1 MAEKKVSK
9 IGIVLCVFLVI
20 VMAIA
25 SSLFIR
31 NGEVCEGASVDFK
44 SVGKAGYLVD
54 VNSGYVLYER
64 NQNERLPIASMVKI
78 MTTLLAFEAVENG
91 EISLDDDVTISE
103 NSAGMG
109 GSQVFL
115 DAVSVHK
122 LKELVKSIIVASAN
136 DSCVAVAEHICGSS
150 ERFVA
155 RMNDRAKSLGMSN
168 TQFKN
173 CTGLPCAES
182 FSCAKDVATMFAKLI
197 EHPLYFEFAKIW
209 LEDYVHPD
217 GRVTSITNTNKPVR
231 FYNGCD
237 GGKTGFT
244 SEAKFCLS
252 ATAKRNDMRVIAVVI
267 GADSSKVRNSAVS
280 AMFDYAFSNFSNEI
294 MLKQGERLDIDVKVI
309 SGKQGQVAVGS
320 QGNLTR
326 FVARDDNAVY
336 DVKFEVV
343 DSVKAPVKEGDVLGK
358 AHLVKDGVVVD
369 SVNVVALESVDS
381 RTYFDVIGDIARNWA
396 TQSR

>member
-1 MAEKKVSK
+1 MSKKNTFK
-9 IGIVLCVFLVI
+9 FGIVLCVLLVFTLA
-20 VMAIA
+20 MA
-25 SSLFIR
+25 SSLLIQT
-31 NGEVCEGASVDFK
+31 NEVCHGASVDFK
-44 SVGKAGYLVD
+44 SVGKASCLVD
-54 VNSGYVLYER
+54 VKSGYVLYER

-78 MTTLLAFEAVENG
+78 MTTLLAFEAVDNG
-91 EISLDDDVTISE
+91 DISLDDDVTISE

-115 DAVSVHK
+115 DAGSTHKVS
-122 LKELVKSIIVASAN
+122 ELLKSIIVASAN
-136 DSCVAVAEHICGSS
+136 DSCVAIAEHICGST

-155 RMNDRAKSLGMSN
+155 RMNERAKSLGMNN

-197 EHPLYFEFAKIW
+197 EHPIYFEFAKIW

-217 GRVTSITNTNKPVR
+217 GRVTTITNTNKLVR

-252 ATAKRNDMRVIAVVI
+252 ATAKRDNMRVIAVVI
-267 GADSSKVRNSAVS
+267 GADSSKIRNGAVS
-280 AMFDYAFSNFSNEI
+280 AMFDYAFANFTNEI
-294 MLKQGERLDIDVKVI
+294 MLKAGEKLDIDVEVI
-309 SGKQGQVAVGS
+309 SGKQGYVAVGAEKD
-320 QGNLTR
+320 LTR
-326 FVARDDNAVY
+326 FVAHDDTAKY
-336 DVKFEVV
+336 DVKFEVAQ
-343 DSVKAPVKEGDVLGK
+343 SVKAPIKEGEVLGK

-369 SVNVVALESVDS
+369 SVNIVAIESVEGRS
-381 RTYFDVIGDIARNWA
+381 YFDSIGEIAKNWA
-396 TQSR
+396 TQKK

>member
-115 DAVSVHK
+115 DAGSVHK

-217 GRVTSITNTNKPVR
+217 GRVTSITNTNKLVR

>member
-9 IGIVLCVFLVI
+9 LGIVLCVFLVI

-115 DAVSVHK
+115 DAGSVHK

-217 GRVTSITNTNKPVR
+217 GRVTSITNTNKLVR

>member
-9 IGIVLCVFLVI
+9 LGIVLCVFLLI
-20 VMAIA
+20 VTAVA
-25 SSLFIR
+25 SSLLIC
-31 NGEVCEGASVDFK
+31 NGEVCEGASIDFK
-44 SVGKAGYLVD
+44 SVGKASYLVD
-54 VNSGYVLYER
+54 VNSGCVLYER

-78 MTTLLAFEAVENG
+78 MTTLLTFEAVENG

-115 DAVSVHK
+115 DAGSVHK
-122 LKELVKSIIVASAN
+122 VRELVKSIIVASAN
-136 DSCVAVAEHICGSS
+136 DSCVAVAEHICGST
-150 ERFVA
+150 ERFVE
-155 RMNDRAKSLGMSN
+155 RMNDRAKSLSMSN

-197 EHPLYFEFAKIW
+197 EHPIYFEFAKIW

-217 GRVTSITNTNKPVR
+217 GRVTSITNTNKLVR

-252 ATAKRNDMRVIAVVI
+252 ATAKRDDMRVIAVVI

-280 AMFDYAFSNFSNEI
+280 AMFDYAFANFSNEI
-294 MLKQGERLDIDVKVI
+294 MLKEGERLDIDVNVI
-309 SGKQGQVAVGS
+309 SGKQGQVEVGAQS
-320 QGNLTR
+320 NLTR

-336 DVKFEVV
+336 DVKFEVAN
-343 DSVKAPVKEGDVLGK
+343 SVKAPVKVGDVLGK

-381 RTYFDVIGDIARNWA
+381 RSYFDVIGDIAENWA
-396 TQSR
+396 TQRR

>member
-9 IGIVLCVFLVI
+9 LGIVLCVFLLI
-20 VMAIA
+20 VTAVA
-25 SSLFIR
+25 SSLLIC
-31 NGEVCEGASVDFK
+31 NGEVCEGASIDFK

-78 MTTLLAFEAVENG
+78 MTTLLTFEAVENG

-115 DAVSVHK
+115 DAGSVHK
-122 LKELVKSIIVASAN
+122 VRELVKSIIVASAN
-136 DSCVAVAEHICGSS
+136 DSCVAVAEHICGST
-150 ERFVA
+150 ERFVE

-197 EHPLYFEFAKIW
+197 EHPIYFEFAKIW

-217 GRVTSITNTNKPVR
+217 GRVTSITNTNKLVR

-252 ATAKRNDMRVIAVVI
+252 ATAKREDMRVIAVVI

-280 AMFDYAFSNFSNEI
+280 AMFDYAFANFSNEI
-294 MLKQGERLDIDVKVI
+294 MLKEGERLDIDVNVI
-309 SGKQGQVAVGS
+309 SGKQGQVAVGAQS
-320 QGNLTR
+320 NLTR

-336 DVKFEVV
+336 DVKFEVAN
-343 DSVKAPVKEGDVLGK
+343 SVKAPVKVGDVLGK

-381 RTYFDVIGDIARNWA
+381 RTFFDVIGDIAENWA

>member
-9 IGIVLCVFLVI
+9 LGIVLCVFLVI

-103 NSAGMG
+103 YSAGMG

-115 DAVSVHK
+115 DAGSVHK

-150 ERFVA
+150 EHFVA

-182 FSCAKDVATMFAKLI
+182 FSCAKDVSTMFAKLI

-217 GRVTSITNTNKPVR
+217 GRVTSITNTNKLVR

-294 MLKQGERLDIDVKVI
+294 LLKQGKRLDIDVKVI

-369 SVNVVALESVDS
+369 SVNVVAIESVGS

>member
-9 IGIVLCVFLVI
+9 LGIVLCVFLVI

-115 DAVSVHK
+115 DAGSVHK
-122 LKELVKSIIVASAN
+122 LNELVKSIIVASAN

-217 GRVTSITNTNKPVR
+217 GRVTSITNTNKLVR

>member
-9 IGIVLCVFLVI
+9 LGVVLCVFLLI
-20 VMAIA
+20 VTAVA
-25 SSLFIR
+25 SSLLIC
-31 NGEVCEGASVDFK
+31 NGEVCEGASIDFK
-44 SVGKAGYLVD
+44 SVGKASYLVD

-78 MTTLLAFEAVENG
+78 MTTLLTFEAVENG

-115 DAVSVHK
+115 DAGSVHK
-122 LKELVKSIIVASAN
+122 VRELVKSIIVASAN
-136 DSCVAVAEHICGSS
+136 DSCVAVAEHICGST
-150 ERFVA
+150 ERFVE

-197 EHPLYFEFAKIW
+197 EHPIYFEFAKIW

-217 GRVTSITNTNKPVR
+217 GRVTSITNTNKLVR

-252 ATAKRNDMRVIAVVI
+252 ATAKREDMRVIAVVI

-280 AMFDYAFSNFSNEI
+280 AMFDYAFANFSNEI
-294 MLKQGERLDIDVKVI
+294 MLKEGERLNIDVNVI
-309 SGKQGQVAVGS
+309 SGKQGQVAVGAQS
-320 QGNLTR
+320 NLTR

-336 DVKFEVV
+336 DVKFEVAN
-343 DSVKAPVKEGDVLGK
+343 SVKAPVKVGDVLGK

-369 SVNVVALESVDS
+369 SVNVVALERVDS
-381 RTYFDVIGDIARNWA
+381 RTFFDVIGDIAENWA
-396 TQSR
+396 SQSR

>member
-9 IGIVLCVFLVI
+9 LGIVLCVFLVI

-115 DAVSVHK
+115 DAGSVHK

-136 DSCVAVAEHICGSS
+136 DSCVAVAEHICGNS

-217 GRVTSITNTNKPVR
+217 GRVTSITNTNKLVR

-396 TQSR
+396 TLSR

>member
-9 IGIVLCVFLVI
+9 LGIVLCVFLVI

-115 DAVSVHK
+115 DAGSVHK

-136 DSCVAVAEHICGSS
+136 DSCVAVAEHICGNS

-217 GRVTSITNTNKPVR
+217 GRVTSITNTNKLVR